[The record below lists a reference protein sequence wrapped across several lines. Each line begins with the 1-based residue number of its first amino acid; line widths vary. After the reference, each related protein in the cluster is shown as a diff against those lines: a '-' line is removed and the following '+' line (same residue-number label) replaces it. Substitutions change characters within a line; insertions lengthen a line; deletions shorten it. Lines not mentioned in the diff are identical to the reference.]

1 MNAAAKLLASMRR
14 NPLDWQIGDLQAVA
28 RQNNLDWRHQK
39 SSHCVFIRDDGRTL
53 SVPAHRPIKPI
64 YVRKFVDLIDGAWN
78 MNKLNDYPFEVRP
91 LSAEEGGGYLI
102 SFPDF
107 AECISDGETVDE
119 AVENGRDAIKATIA
133 ALKAKK
139 LPVPAPNSGGV
150 ASGKFVARVPKTVH
164 AQLATRARAEGV
176 SLNALVLTFI
186 AQGLG
191 SAGAKAAAKRA
202 V

>member
-1 MNAAAKLLASMRR
+1 MSE
-14 NPLDWQIGDLQAVA
+14 
-28 RQNNLDWRHQK
+28 
-39 SSHCVFIRDDGRTL
+39 
-53 SVPAHRPIKPI
+53 
-64 YVRKFVDLIDGAWN
+64 
-78 MNKLNDYPFEVRP
+78 YPFEVRP
-91 LSAEEGGGYLI
+91 LSSEEGGGYLV

-107 AECISDGETVDE
+107 AECISDGETVEE
-119 AVENGRDAIKATIA
+119 ALESGRDALKATIA

-139 LPVPAPNSGGV
+139 LPVPAPNSGGI

-191 SAGAKAAAKRA
+191 GSAAKAQAKSAA
-202 V
+202 

>member
-1 MNAAAKLLASMRR
+1 MSKL
-14 NPLDWQIGDLQAVA
+14 
-28 RQNNLDWRHQK
+28 
-39 SSHCVFIRDDGRTL
+39 T
-53 SVPAHRPIKPI
+53 
-64 YVRKFVDLIDGAWN
+64 
-78 MNKLNDYPFEVRP
+78 DYPFEVRP
-91 LSAEEGGGYLI
+91 LSAEEGGGFLI

-107 AECISDGETVDE
+107 AECISDGESVDE
-119 AVENGRDAIKATIA
+119 AIVNGRDALKATVA

-139 LPVPAPNSGGV
+139 ISVPAPNSGGV

-191 SAGAKAAAKRA
+191 GSGTKARTKSAA
-202 V
+202 

>member
-1 MNAAAKLLASMRR
+1 MSK
-14 NPLDWQIGDLQAVA
+14 
-28 RQNNLDWRHQK
+28 
-39 SSHCVFIRDDGRTL
+39 
-53 SVPAHRPIKPI
+53 PA
-64 YVRKFVDLIDGAWN
+64 
-78 MNKLNDYPFEVRP
+78 DYPFEVRH
-91 LSAEEGGGYLI
+91 LSLEEGGGYLV

-119 AVENGRDAIKATIA
+119 AIENGLDAVKATID

-139 LPVPAPNSGGV
+139 LPVPTPNSGGI

-164 AQLATRARAEGV
+164 AQLTTRARAEGV

-191 SAGAKAAAKRA
+191 GSASASKASMKKSS